1 MAMTQVPP
9 LPSGLADEEGAASEN
24 GAPSIRVLLAADGS
38 EAASI
43 AEAWTVRLRWAIPP
57 RVDILCV
64 ARPRRLAAGLA
75 LQTYRDAVRAAV
87 SDLRQADLVMA
98 LRAANSV
105 GERLQSAR
113 LLTRTWARQGDP
125 ASEIG
130 AMVRADGPD
139 LVIIGAGGR
148 RGWFSPREVW
158 AEVVGQTD
166 AAVLVTRVV
175 DAANE
180 RLPRRIAAM
189 TNGGGEDQ
197 FRAWLGWAGWL
208 DGAEVIDADPAD
220 LQAIAAE
227 SPPDLAVIGRRP
239 GSRNSDHVLRETLEW
254 ASAALVLPLAPYD
267 PKDEPAA

>member
-9 LPSGLADEEGAASEN
+9 LPSGLADEEGTAGEN

-43 AEAWTVRLRWAIPP
+43 AEAWTARLRWANPP

-64 ARPRRLAAGLA
+64 ARPRPWAAGLG

-87 SDLRQADLVMA
+87 AGMRQADLLLA
-98 LRAANSV
+98 LRTANSV
-105 GERLQSAR
+105 GERLQAAR

-139 LVIIGAGGR
+139 LVIIGTGGR

-158 AEVVGQTD
+158 AGVIGQTD
-166 AAVLVTRVV
+166 AAVLVTRAV

-189 TNGGGEDQ
+189 TSGGGEGQ
-197 FRAWLGWAGWL
+197 FRAWLDWAGWL
-208 DGAEVIDADPAD
+208 DGAEVMDADPAE
-220 LQAIAAE
+220 LQGMAAE
-227 SPPDLAVIGRRP
+227 SPLDLAVIGRRP
-239 GSRNSDHVLRETLEW
+239 GSRISDHTIREALEW
-254 ASAALVLPLAPYD
+254 ASAVIVLPLAPRN
-267 PKDEPAA
+267 EQRAA